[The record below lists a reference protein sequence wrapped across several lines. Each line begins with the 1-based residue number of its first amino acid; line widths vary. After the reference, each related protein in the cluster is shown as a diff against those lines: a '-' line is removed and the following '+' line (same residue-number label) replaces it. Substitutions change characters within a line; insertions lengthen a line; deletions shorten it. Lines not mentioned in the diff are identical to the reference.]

1 MTKLGLALLAAASV
15 LLGSLPVLATQ
26 LVSKASRSLTLRIDD
41 HAQLHPFIVRLAQK
55 PVGRIFRQIG
65 LDVSWLDC
73 PTSARQFPTNLACQA
88 PLGPADF
95 VVLILPESMS
105 KKYGLPKDVF
115 GYTLPTTKGRVGR
128 TVNVFYGRVYDM
140 AFYGPV
146 GVAFENAQ
154 GIILGHLIAHE
165 IGHILLGPGS
175 HSEKGI
181 MSFPWGRKRLVDASR
196 GGLQFT
202 PEQARKILSKL
213 DDLFAEGGD
222 SVEDDH

>member
-1 MTKLGLALLAAASV
+1 MTKLGLALLVAASV
-15 LLGSLPVLATQ
+15 LENPSVLAAQ
-26 LVSKASRSLTLRIDD
+26 LVSKAPRSLTLRIDD
-41 HAQLHPFIVRLAQK
+41 HAQIHPYILRLAQK
-55 PVGRIFRQIG
+55 PANRIFRQLG
-65 LDVSWLDC
+65 VEVGWLDC
-73 PTSARQFPTNLACQA
+73 KTSARQFPTNLACQT

-95 VVLILPESMS
+95 VVRILPESMS

-115 GYTLPTTKGRVGR
+115 GFTLPTTKGRVGR
-128 TVNVFYGRVYDM
+128 TVNVFYGRVFDM

-146 GVAFENAQ
+146 GVGFENAQ
-154 GIILGHLIAHE
+154 GIILGHVIAHE

-196 GGLQFT
+196 GRLQFT

-222 SVEDDH
+222 SVDGDR